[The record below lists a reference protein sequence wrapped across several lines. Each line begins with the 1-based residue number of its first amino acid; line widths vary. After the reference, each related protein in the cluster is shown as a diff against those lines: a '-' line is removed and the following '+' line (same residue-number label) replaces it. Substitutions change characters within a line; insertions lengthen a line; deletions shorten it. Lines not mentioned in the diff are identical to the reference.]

1 MNVTLRW
8 MNEWM
13 NEWLKFNVILERYGD
28 DNQLRWFLIKMT
40 SIPKEREVNTP
51 VFVEVVFKPKNYS
64 NYHNCD

>member
-1 MNVTLRW
+1 MDFLIDVTIYLLHR
-8 MNEWM
+8 
-13 NEWLKFNVILERYGD
+13 LKFNVIVERYGD

-51 VFVEVVFKPKNYS
+51 VFVEVVFTPKNYS